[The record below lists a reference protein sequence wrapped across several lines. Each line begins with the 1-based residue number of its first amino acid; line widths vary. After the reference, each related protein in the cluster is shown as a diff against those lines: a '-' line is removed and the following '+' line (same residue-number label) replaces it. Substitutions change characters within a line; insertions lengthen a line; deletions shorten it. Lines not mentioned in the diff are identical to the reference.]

1 METPI
6 CDAALDWGRGSGNVV
21 ANPLTDVVWCGSEG
35 GISMTQISQFV
46 RRAVQTGAGKLATV
60 CGDRQRS
67 WREFDDRIRRLAG
80 AMHGLGFKP
89 GDRVGILSLNS
100 DRYLECLFGLSLGG
114 FVFVPINTRLAPP
127 EIVFWL
133 TDSGCSAL
141 FVDGAFVP
149 VLPKV
154 LPETPDVK
162 RVVYIG
168 ECTCPPELTDYEA
181 LLAAARPFAG
191 SIGADNDLA
200 GIFYTGGTTGR
211 SKGVMLSHNNIM
223 SNALNIFPSTLADE
237 DTRYVHAAPMFHLA
251 DNAMTYLVTG
261 FRGTHYF
268 MPRYEPLA
276 LLRAIEQ
283 YRINLLLIV
292 PTMINMLVNHPD
304 VAKHDLSSVE
314 RLLFGA
320 SPMPEAVIRRAAEV
334 MPGVKF
340 CHLYG
345 QSESSPVLTA
355 LDPRYTC
362 FDGPYAGRVK
372 SAGRAVLD
380 CDIEIHDAD
389 DNEVPRGTIGEV
401 CARGPMV
408 MLGYWK
414 QPELPART
422 LRNGWLHTGDG
433 AYMDDEGFIFIV
445 DRVKD
450 MIISGGENVYSA
462 ETEEA
467 LYSHKAVA
475 ECAVIGVPDETWGE
489 RVHAIVRLKP
499 GMDATPEELIAHCH
513 TLIANY
519 KCPRTLD
526 LREEPLPL
534 SGAGKI
540 LKTDLRAPYW
550 SGKEKRVN

>member
-1 METPI
+1 
-6 CDAALDWGRGSGNVV
+6 
-21 ANPLTDVVWCGSEG
+21 
-35 GISMTQISQFV
+35 MTQISQFV
-46 RRAVQTGAGKLATV
+46 RRAVQTGGDKFATV
-60 CGDRQRS
+60 CGDRRRT
-67 WREFDDRIRRLAG
+67 WREFDDRIKRLAS
-80 AMHGLGFKP
+80 AMHGLGLKA

-133 TDSGCSAL
+133 ADSGCSAL
-141 FVDGAFVP
+141 CVDEAFAP
-149 VLPKV
+149 VLAKV
-154 LPETPDVK
+154 LPETAEVK
-162 RVVYIG
+162 QVICIG
-168 ECTCPPELTDYEA
+168 EGATPADFVDYEK
-181 LLAAARPFAG
+181 LLGGASLFAD

-223 SNALNIFPSTLADE
+223 SNALNIYPSTQAKE

-268 MPRYEPLA
+268 LPRYEPLA
-276 LLRAIEQ
+276 LMKLVQE
-283 YRINLLLIV
+283 YRITLLLIV
-292 PTMINMLVNHPD
+292 PTMINMLVNHPE
-304 VAKHDLSSVE
+304 VENHDLSSVE

-320 SPMPEAVIRRAAEV
+320 SPMPEAVLRRAAEV

-362 FDGPYAGRVK
+362 FEGPYAGRIK
-372 SAGRAVLD
+372 SAGQAVLD
-380 CDIEIHDAD
+380 CEIRIHDAD
-389 DNEVPRGTIGEV
+389 DNEVPRGTIGEI

-414 QPELPART
+414 QPELTAHT

-433 AYMDDEGFIFIV
+433 AYMDESGFIFIV

-467 LYSHKAVA
+467 LYSHPAVA
-475 ECAVIGVPDETWGE
+475 ECAVIGVSDEVWGE
-489 RVHAIVRLKP
+489 RVHGIVRLKP
-499 GMDATPEELIAHCH
+499 GMRATTAELIAHCH

-519 KCPRTLD
+519 KCPRTID
-526 LREEPLPL
+526 LSDEPLPL

-540 LKTDLRAPYW
+540 LKTELRKPFW
-550 SGKEKRVN
+550 EGKEKRVN

>member
-1 METPI
+1 
-6 CDAALDWGRGSGNVV
+6 
-21 ANPLTDVVWCGSEG
+21 
-35 GISMTQISQFV
+35 MTQISQFV
-46 RRAVQTGAGKLATV
+46 RRAVQTGANKLATV
-60 CGDRQRS
+60 CGDRQRT
-67 WREFDDRIRRLAG
+67 WREFDNRIRRLAG
-80 AMHGLGFKP
+80 AVHGLGLKP

-133 TDSGCSAL
+133 ADSGCSAL
-141 FVDGAFVP
+141 FVDDTFVP

-154 LPETPDVK
+154 LPETPEVK
-162 RVVYIG
+162 HVVYIG
-168 ECTCPPELTDYEA
+168 EAACPPELADYET
-181 LLAAARPFAG
+181 LLAGAQPFAD
-191 SIGADNDLA
+191 SIGANNDLA

-223 SNALNIFPSTLADE
+223 SNALNIFPSTLANE
-237 DTRYVHAAPMFHLA
+237 DTRFVHAAPMFHLA

-261 FRGTHYF
+261 FCGTHYF

-276 LLRAIEQ
+276 LMRVIEQ

-292 PTMINMLVNHPD
+292 PTMINMLVNHPE
-304 VAKHDLSSVE
+304 VTKHDMSSME

-334 MPGVKF
+334 MPGVQF

-389 DNEVPRGTIGEV
+389 DNEVPRGTIGEI

-414 QPELPART
+414 QPELTART

-475 ECAVIGVPDETWGE
+475 ECAVIGVPDDKWGE

-499 GMDATPEELIAHCH
+499 GTSATPEELIAHCH

-550 SGKEKRVN
+550 AGKQTRVN

>member
-1 METPI
+1 
-6 CDAALDWGRGSGNVV
+6 
-21 ANPLTDVVWCGSEG
+21 
-35 GISMTQISQFV
+35 MTQISQFV

-60 CGDRQRS
+60 CGDRRRT
-67 WREFDDRIRRLAG
+67 WREFEERIQRLAG
-80 AMHGLGFKP
+80 AMHGLGFGP
-89 GDRVGILSLNS
+89 GDRIGILSLNS

-133 TDSGCSAL
+133 ADSGCSAL
-141 FVDGAFVP
+141 IIDDTFAP
-149 VLPKV
+149 VLSKV
-154 LPETPDVK
+154 LPETPDL
-162 RVVYIG
+162 RQVVYIG
-168 ECTCPPELTDYEA
+168 VGAAPAGLLDYET
-181 LLAAARPFAG
+181 LLANAVPFVD
-191 SIGADNDLA
+191 SIGSNNDLA

-223 SNALNIFPSTLADE
+223 SNALNIYPSTLASP
-237 DTRYVHAAPMFHLA
+237 DTRFVHAAPMFHLA

-261 FRGTHYF
+261 YCGTHYF
-268 MPRYEPLA
+268 LPRYEPVA
-276 LLRAIEQ
+276 LMKVIEQ
-283 YRINLLLIV
+283 YRITLLLIV

-304 VAKHDLSSVE
+304 VMNHDLSSME

-320 SPMPEAVIRRAAEV
+320 SPMPEAVVRRATDV

-340 CHLYG
+340 VHLYG
-345 QSESSPVLTA
+345 QSEASPLLTA
-355 LDPRYTC
+355 LDPRYIC
-362 FDGPYAGRVK
+362 FEGPDAGRVK
-372 SAGRAVLD
+372 SAGQAVLD
-380 CDIEIHDAD
+380 CEVRIHDLD
-389 DNEVPRGTIGEV
+389 DNEVPRGTIGEI

-414 QPELPART
+414 QPEMTART

-433 AYMDDEGFIFIV
+433 AYMDEDGFIFIV

-467 LYSHKAVA
+467 LYSHNAVV

-499 GMDATPEELIAHCH
+499 GMMATPEELIAHCH
-513 TLIANY
+513 TLIAGY

-540 LKTDLRAPYW
+540 LKTDLRKPFW
-550 SGKEKRVN
+550 EGKEARVN

>member
-1 METPI
+1 
-6 CDAALDWGRGSGNVV
+6 
-21 ANPLTDVVWCGSEG
+21 
-35 GISMTQISQFV
+35 MTQISQFV
-46 RRAVQTGAGKLATV
+46 RRAVQTGGNRLATV
-60 CGDRQRS
+60 CGDRRRTWQQ
-67 WREFDDRIRRLAG
+67 FDDRIKRLAG
-80 AMHGLGFKP
+80 AMHALGFKS
-89 GDRVGILSLNS
+89 GDRIGILSLNN
-100 DRYLECLFGLSLGG
+100 DRYLECLFGLSHGG

-133 TDSGCSAL
+133 ADSGCACL
-141 FVDGAFVP
+141 FVDEAFVP

-154 LPETPDVK
+154 LPETPGVT

-168 ECTCPPELTDYEA
+168 EGAAPSNLLDYEE
-181 LLAAARPFAG
+181 LLTSVDPFLN
-191 SIGADNDLA
+191 SIGADNELA

-223 SNALNIFPSTLADE
+223 SNALNIYPSTLATE

-261 FRGTHYF
+261 YGGEHYF
-268 MPRYEPLA
+268 LPRYDPLA
-276 LLRAIEQ
+276 LMKLIEQ
-283 YRINLLLIV
+283 YRITLLLIV
-292 PTMINMLVNHPD
+292 PTMINMLVHHPE
-304 VAKHDLSSVE
+304 VARHDLSSVE

-320 SPMPEAVIRRAAEV
+320 SPMPEAVLRRAAEV
-334 MPGVKF
+334 LPGVQY

-372 SAGRAVLD
+372 SCGRAVLD
-380 CDIEIHDAD
+380 AEVRIHDEN
-389 DNEVPRGTIGEV
+389 DNEVPRGAIGEI

-414 QPELPART
+414 QPEMTART

-467 LYSHKAVA
+467 LYSHPTVA

-489 RVHAIVRLKP
+489 RVHAIVRVKS
-499 GMDATPEELIAHCH
+499 GMTADADELIKHCH
-513 TLIANY
+513 GLIAGY
-519 KCPRTLD
+519 KCPRTLE
-526 LREEPLPL
+526 LRDEPLPL

-540 LKTDLRAPYW
+540 LKTDLRKPFW
-550 SGKEKRVN
+550 EGKEKRVN

>member
-1 METPI
+1 
-6 CDAALDWGRGSGNVV
+6 
-21 ANPLTDVVWCGSEG
+21 
-35 GISMTQISQFV
+35 MTQISQFV
-46 RRAVQTGAGKLATV
+46 RRAVQTGADKIATV
-60 CGDRQRS
+60 CGDRQRT
-67 WREFDDRIRRLAG
+67 WRGFDDRIRRLAG
-80 AMHGLGFKP
+80 AMHGLGLNP

-100 DRYLECLFGLSLGG
+100 DRYLECLFGLSVGG

-127 EIVFWL
+127 EIMFWL
-133 TDSGCSAL
+133 ADSGCSAL
-141 FVDGAFVP
+141 FVDDAFVP

-154 LPETPDVK
+154 VQETPDVK

-168 ECTCPPELTDYEA
+168 EGVCPPGLADYEA
-181 LLAAARPFAG
+181 LLAAAQPFAG

-223 SNALNIFPSTLADE
+223 SNALNIFPSTLANE

-276 LLRAIEQ
+276 LMRLIEQ

-304 VAKHDLSSVE
+304 VDKHDLSSVE

-355 LDPRYTC
+355 LDSRYTC
-362 FDGPYAGRVK
+362 FDGPNAGRVK

-414 QPELPART
+414 QPELTART

-475 ECAVIGVPDETWGE
+475 ECAVIGVPDDTWGE

-499 GMDATPEELIAHCH
+499 GMSATPEELIAHCH

-550 SGKEKRVN
+550 AGKEKRVN

>member
-1 METPI
+1 
-6 CDAALDWGRGSGNVV
+6 
-21 ANPLTDVVWCGSEG
+21 
-35 GISMTQISQFV
+35 MTQIAQFV
-46 RRAVQTGAGKLATV
+46 RRAVQTGAGKIATV
-60 CGDRQRS
+60 CGERQRT
-67 WREFDDRIRRLAG
+67 WREFDDRIKRLAG

-89 GDRVGILSLNS
+89 GDRVGILALNC

-133 TDSGCSAL
+133 TDSGCAAL
-141 FVDGAFVP
+141 FTDDAFVP

-154 LPETPDVK
+154 LPDAAEV
-162 RVVYIG
+162 REVIYIG
-168 ECTCPPELTDYEA
+168 EGTTPPGLVDYEKLIGTA
-181 LLAAARPFAG
+181 HPFAG

-223 SNALNIFPSTLADE
+223 SNALNIFPSTQANE

-261 FRGTHYF
+261 FGGKHYF
-268 MPRYEPLA
+268 LPRYEPIA
-276 LLRAIEQ
+276 LMKLIEA
-283 YRINLLLIV
+283 YKITLLLIV
-292 PTMINMLVNHPD
+292 PTMINMLVNHPE
-304 VAKHDLSSVE
+304 VANHDLSSVE

-320 SPMPEAVIRRAAEV
+320 SPMPEAVLQRAAEAL
-334 MPGVKF
+334 PDVKF

-345 QSESSPVLTA
+345 QSESSPVVTA
-355 LDPRYTC
+355 LDPRYAC
-362 FDGPYAGRVK
+362 FEGPYAGRIK
-372 SAGRAVLD
+372 SAGQAVLD
-380 CDIEIHDAD
+380 CEVRIHDAD
-389 DNEVPRGTIGEV
+389 DNEVPPGTIGEI

-414 QPELPART
+414 QPEMTAHT

-433 AYMDDEGFIFIV
+433 AYMDEEGFIFIV

-450 MIISGGENVYSA
+450 MIVSGGENVYSA

-467 LYSHKAVA
+467 LYSHKAIS
-475 ECAVIGVPDETWGE
+475 ECAVIGVPDDIWGE

-499 GMDATPEELIAHCH
+499 GMNVTPEELIAHCH
-513 TLIANY
+513 KLIANY

-540 LKTDLRAPYW
+540 LKTELRKPFW
-550 SGKEKRVN
+550 EGKEKRVN

>member
-1 METPI
+1 
-6 CDAALDWGRGSGNVV
+6 
-21 ANPLTDVVWCGSEG
+21 
-35 GISMTQISQFV
+35 MTQISQFV
-46 RRAVQTGAGKLATV
+46 RRAVQTGANKLATV
-60 CGDRQRS
+60 CGDRRRT

-80 AMHGLGFKP
+80 AMHGSGFRP
-89 GDRVGILSLNS
+89 GDRIGILSLNS
-100 DRYLECLFGLSLGG
+100 DRYLESLFGLSLGG
-114 FVFVPINTRLAPP
+114 FAFVPINTRLAPP

-133 TDSGCSAL
+133 ADSGCSAL
-141 FVDGAFVP
+141 FVDDAFVP
-149 VLPKV
+149 LLPKV
-154 LPETPDVK
+154 LSGTPEVK

-168 ECTCPPELTDYEA
+168 EGATPPGLTDYET
-181 LLAAARPFAG
+181 LLASAQPFKD
-191 SIGADNDLA
+191 SIGADHDMA

-223 SNALNIFPSTLADE
+223 SNALNIFPSTLANE

-261 FRGTHYF
+261 FCGTHYF
-268 MPRYEPLA
+268 LPRYEPVA
-276 LLRAIEQ
+276 LMQAIEQ
-283 YRINLLLIV
+283 YRITLLLIV

-334 MPGVKF
+334 MPGVQF

-362 FDGPYAGRVK
+362 FEGPYAGRVK

-414 QPELPART
+414 QPELTART

-433 AYMDDEGFIFIV
+433 AYMDEEGFIFIV

-475 ECAVIGVPDETWGE
+475 ECAVIGVPDEVWGE
-489 RVHAIVRLKP
+489 RVHAIVRLRP
-499 GMDATPEELIAHCH
+499 GVTATREELIAHCH

-519 KCPRTLD
+519 KCPRTID

-540 LKTDLRAPYW
+540 LKTELRAPFW
-550 SGKEKRVN
+550 KGKETRVN

>member
-1 METPI
+1 
-6 CDAALDWGRGSGNVV
+6 
-21 ANPLTDVVWCGSEG
+21 
-35 GISMTQISQFV
+35 MTQISQFV
-46 RRAVQTGAGKLATV
+46 RRAVQTGADKIATV
-60 CGDRQRS
+60 CSGRVRT

-89 GDRVGILSLNS
+89 GDRIGILSLNC

-141 FVDGAFVP
+141 FIDDTFVP
-149 VLPKV
+149 VLPNV
-154 LPETPDVK
+154 LPHTQDLT
-162 RVVYIG
+162 RVIYIG
-168 ECTCPPELTDYEA
+168 ETVPPSGFLDYEP
-181 LLAAARPFAG
+181 LLAAASPFAD
-191 SIGADNDLA
+191 SIGSDNDLA

-223 SNALNIFPSTLADE
+223 SNALNIYPSTLADE
-237 DTRYVHAAPMFHLA
+237 NTRYAHAAPMFHLA

-261 FRGTHYF
+261 FRGTHF
-268 MPRYEPLA
+268 FLPRFDPLA
-276 LLRAIEQ
+276 LMKMIEER
-283 YRINLLLIV
+283 RITLLLIV

-304 VAKHDLSSVE
+304 VTKHDLSSLE

-334 MPGVKF
+334 LPRVKL

-345 QSESSPVLTA
+345 QSEAAPVLTA
-355 LDPRYTC
+355 LDPRYSC
-362 FDGPYAGRVK
+362 FEGPDVGRVK

-380 CDIEIHDAD
+380 CEIRIHDQD
-389 DNEVPRGTIGEV
+389 DNEVPRGTIGEI

-414 QPELPART
+414 QPEMTAHT

-450 MIISGGENVYSA
+450 MIISGGENVYSV

-499 GMDATPEELIAHCH
+499 GMMATDAELIAHCRS
-513 TLIANY
+513 LIANF
-519 KCPRTLD
+519 KCPTAID

-540 LKTDLRAPYW
+540 LKTELRKPFW
-550 SGKEKRVN
+550 EGKEKRVN

>member
-1 METPI
+1 
-6 CDAALDWGRGSGNVV
+6 
-21 ANPLTDVVWCGSEG
+21 
-35 GISMTQISQFV
+35 MTQISQFV
-46 RRAVQTGAGKLATV
+46 RRAVQTGADKVATL
-60 CGDRQRS
+60 CGDRQRT

-100 DRYLECLFGLSLGG
+100 DRYLEGLFGLSLGG

-141 FVDGAFVP
+141 FVDDAFAP

-154 LPETPDVK
+154 LPSTPDVR
-162 RVVYIG
+162 RVIYIG
-168 ECTCPPELTDYEA
+168 ETACPPGLADYET
-181 LLAAARPFAG
+181 LLAEAQPFAP

-223 SNALNIFPSTLADE
+223 SNALNIFPSTLANE

-261 FRGTHYF
+261 FCGTHYF

-276 LLRAIEQ
+276 LMQTIEQ
-283 YRINLLLIV
+283 HRITLLLIV
-292 PTMINMLVNHPD
+292 PTMINMLVNHPE
-304 VAKHDLSSVE
+304 VEKHDLSSVE

-334 MPGVKF
+334 MPGVQF

-362 FDGPYAGRVK
+362 FEGPYAGRVK

-380 CDIEIHDAD
+380 CDIEIHDTD

-414 QPELPART
+414 QPELTAHT

-433 AYMDDEGFIFIV
+433 AYMDEDGFIFIV

-499 GMDATPEELIAHCH
+499 GMRATPEDLIAHCH

-550 SGKEKRVN
+550 TGKEKRVN

>member
-1 METPI
+1 
-6 CDAALDWGRGSGNVV
+6 
-21 ANPLTDVVWCGSEG
+21 
-35 GISMTQISQFV
+35 MTQISQFV

-60 CGDRQRS
+60 CGERQRT
-67 WREFDDRIRRLAG
+67 WREFDDRIKRLAA
-80 AMHGLGFKP
+80 AMHGLGFRP
-89 GDRVGILSLNS
+89 GDRIGILALNC

-133 TDSGCSAL
+133 ADSGCAAL
-141 FVDGAFVP
+141 FTDGAFVP

-154 LPETPDVK
+154 LPDAPDV
-162 RVVYIG
+162 RLVVYIG
-168 ECTCPPELTDYEA
+168 EGTTPPELADYEK
-181 LLAAARPFAG
+181 LLGTAHPFAG

-223 SNALNIFPSTLADE
+223 SNALNIFPSTQADE
-237 DTRYVHAAPMFHLA
+237 DTRYAHAAPMFHLA

-268 MPRYEPLA
+268 LPRYEPVA
-276 LLRAIEQ
+276 LMKLIEQ
-283 YRINLLLIV
+283 YKITLLLIV

-304 VAKHDLSSVE
+304 VGNHDLSSME

-320 SPMPEAVIRRAAEV
+320 SPMPEAVLRRAAEV
-334 MPGVKF
+334 MPDVKF

-362 FDGPYAGRVK
+362 FEGPYAGRVK
-372 SAGRAVLD
+372 SAGQAVLD
-380 CDIEIHDAD
+380 CEIRIHDVD
-389 DNEVPRGTIGEV
+389 DNEVPRGTIGEI

-414 QPELPART
+414 QPEMTAHA

-433 AYMDDEGFIFIV
+433 AYMDEEGFIFIV

-467 LYSHKAVA
+467 LYSHEAVS
-475 ECAVIGVPDETWGE
+475 ECAVIGVPDDIWGE

-499 GMDATPEELIAHCH
+499 GMSATPQELIAHCH
-513 TLIANY
+513 KLIANY
-519 KCPRTLD
+519 KSPRTLD

-540 LKTDLRAPYW
+540 LKTELRKPYW
-550 SGKEKRVN
+550 DGKERRVN